1 MLTVG
6 AVPFLRGFAAES
18 VAVTPSDMAAAND
31 VEMPDDAPADST
43 PETDADAPADA
54 PARIITGTAEP
65 KQTLDDGGS
74 TVHTY
79 TQDGFTA
86 SFDTATGLLT
96 ITGSGILTKEFIQN
110 TRNMGALYDYYG
122 GTKQPN
128 VKKIVIDG
136 DITEIGEHAFEYF
149 GGSTDVNTT
158 VEVNGKVTKV
168 NAQAFAWIEQIDYV
182 IFGSTVTEM
191 GDKVFW
197 GSSALKTV
205 TFANSVK
212 KIGSEV
218 FYNNSSLTDI

>member
-43 PETDADAPADA
+43 PETDADAPA
-54 PARIITGTAEP
+54 RSITGTDEP
-65 KQTLDDGGS
+65 MHTLTDDGS

-79 TQDGFTA
+79 SKNGFTA
-86 SFDTATGLLT
+86 AFDTATGVLT

-149 GGSTDVNTT
+149 GGSTDGNTT